1 MALHE
6 HPIILGERGMRVI
19 RFPLVRLTVAVSI
32 ILISSAVAYFITD
45 TATKI
50 FGSEPFPF
58 FKLSLGTI
66 LLSFLSVWFYQI
78 YVALFEGRKAS
89 ELSLKSFLPQMGL
102 GLLLG
107 LVFIS
112 LIILIISLFG
122 GYRITGTNKALVML
136 PVFIMAIQAGVF
148 EEVLSR
154 GAIFRI
160 VEDGL
165 GTWWSVLISALIFGF
180 LHIWNPNA
188 TVFSSLSIAITAG
201 VILALFYVITRKL
214 WIPIGIHIAWNFTLG
229 GIYGA
234 PVSGGEKNGLLIS
247 EMNGSELLTG
257 GEFGPEA
264 SIVTVIFFL
273 FVGLILSNYAIRK
286 KVIKKPMWKRPKDDY
301 MNIKT

>member
-6 HPIILGERGMRVI
+6 HPILLSERGMRVI
-19 RFPLVRLTVAVSI
+19 RFPLVRLVVAISVLLVST
-32 ILISSAVAYFITD
+32 AVAYYITD
-45 TATKI
+45 TLVRI

-58 FKLSLGTI
+58 FKLGLVTI
-66 LLSFLSVWFYQI
+66 LISVLSIYLYRI

-107 LVFIS
+107 FVFIS

-122 GYRITGTNKALVML
+122 GYQITGRNKALVML

-148 EEVLSR
+148 EEILSR

-247 EMNGSELLTG
+247 EMSGSELLTG

-264 SIVTVIFFL
+264 SIVTVIFFRSVL
-273 FVGLILSNYAIRK
+273 VVCSVSSFLTN
-286 KVIKKPMWKRPKDDY
+286 
-301 MNIKT
+301 